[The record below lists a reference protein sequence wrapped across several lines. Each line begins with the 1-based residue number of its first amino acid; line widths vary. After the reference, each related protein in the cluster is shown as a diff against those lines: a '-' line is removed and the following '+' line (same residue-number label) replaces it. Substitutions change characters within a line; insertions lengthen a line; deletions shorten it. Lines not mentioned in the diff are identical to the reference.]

1 MMMVDIYVPGVGQ
14 TYDFNVDENAKISLL
29 IEELAGMICQK
40 EQCTLSGNIK
50 ELLLVSL
57 TRNRMLNPGLT
68 LLHYKIGQGERLML
82 V

>member
-1 MMMVDIYVPGVGQ
+1 MMMVDIYVPGVDQ

-29 IEELAGMICQK
+29 LEELVGMICQK
-40 EQCTLSGNIK
+40 EQCVLNGNIK

-57 TRNRMLNPGLT
+57 TRNQILNPGLT

>member
-1 MMMVDIYVPGVGQ
+1 MMVVDISVPGVDQ

-29 IEELAGMICQK
+29 LEELVGMICQK

-57 TRNRMLNPGLT
+57 TRNQILNPGLT